1 MTARLDRP
9 HSLDHLYGNANTT
22 TVRLRRFTQPLSTSH
37 QDANE

>member
-9 HSLDHLYGNANTT
+9 HSLDHLYGNANTI
-22 TVRLRRFTQPLSTSH
+22 TVFTQPLSTSH